1 MPDSRP
7 GTTPTA
13 AVAPTALGAPQALTS
28 GPSGPSDHRRSL
40 GSYLIMPAVLAAV
53 CLALYLYVSAQD
65 LDSIE
70 ARSLN
75 ASALSTAIGQHLQL
89 TIVSTVITL
98 LVAVPLGILLTR
110 PIARRLR
117 PTVIALLTLGQAIPT
132 IAVLVL
138 LAVAFLFLGFQAA
151 VLGLVIY
158 AIIPVLLNTMV
169 GLEQVD
175 ESVLEAGRGMG
186 ISKFGVLRTLE
197 LPLSVPIILAG
208 VRTAL
213 VINVGTATLTTYINA
228 GGLGDIIV
236 AGLSTNRVLVQ
247 IVGAVL
253 TAVLALL
260 IDYLAGVAEDFLR
273 PRGL

>member
-1 MPDSRP
+1 MSTRTAELRASAPF
-7 GTTPTA
+7 TPE
-13 AVAPTALGAPQALTS
+13 VLAPEPAHSP
-28 GPSGPSDHRRSL
+28 RRSL
-40 GSYLIMPAVLAAV
+40 VGYLAMPVILGLV
-53 CLALYLYVSAQD
+53 GLGFYLYVSAQQ

-70 ARSLN
+70 ARVLN
-75 ASALSTAIGQHLQL
+75 ATSLGIAVWQHVQL
-89 TIVSTVITL
+89 TAVSTVITL
-98 LVAVPLGILLTR
+98 AIAVPLGVVLTR
-110 PIARRLR
+110 PFARRLR
-117 PTVIALLTLGQAIPT
+117 PYLLTVLTIAQAVPT

-151 VLGLVIY
+151 VVGLVLY

-186 ISKFGVLRTLE
+186 MSAFGVLRRLE
-197 LPLSVPIILAG
+197 LPLAVPIILAG

-228 GGLGDIIV
+228 GGLGDVIV

-260 IDYLAGVAEDFLR
+260 IDYLAGLAEDFLR
-273 PRGL
+273 PKGL